1 MAKRR
6 PQVTCHLWKILPY
19 SLLVPLTD
27 AAAYSSASLVKIS
40 IKFSIPNLMR
50 GMVS

>member
-1 MAKRR
+1 MAQRR
-6 PQVTCHLWKILPY
+6 PQVTCVYGKKSSLSLPV
-19 SLLVPLTD
+19 SLTD
-27 AAAYSSASLVKIS
+27 AAAYFSASLVKIS